1 MKKRT
6 RSLELQPLDKPTDEW
21 LAQNGWKLEP
31 RDVDSDAVPVVR
43 NLTGNALDRYRH
55 RGELATDR
63 LDNERLWLAGDRLR
77 NDWETARLTLMA
89 QPQMEM
95 GRIEGGTE
103 SFSEARL
110 DARARVNAAM
120 VAMGPTKDCVVDCCV
135 FGVPARGR
143 IEILRL
149 GLSALAES
157 YGFR

>member
-1 MKKRT
+1 MADFLRAAT
-6 RSLELQPLDKPTDEW
+6 RFGIPATTLYRW
-21 LAQNGWKLEP
+21 Y
-31 RDVDSDAVPVVR
+31 
-43 NLTGNALDRYRH
+43 DRYRH

-77 NDWETARLTLMA
+77 NVWETASLTLMT

-110 DARARVNAAM
+110 DARARVNAPM

>member
-1 MKKRT
+1 MADFLRAAT
-6 RSLELQPLDKPTDEW
+6 SFGIPATTLYRW
-21 LAQNGWKLEP
+21 Y
-31 RDVDSDAVPVVR
+31 
-43 NLTGNALDRYRH
+43 DRYRH
-55 RGELATDR
+55 RGELATGR

-110 DARARVNAAM
+110 HARARVNAAM
-120 VAMGPTKDCVVDCCV
+120 VAMGPTKYCVVDCCV

>member
-1 MKKRT
+1 MADLLRAAT
-6 RSLELQPLDKPTDEW
+6 SFGIPATTFYRW
-21 LAQNGWKLEP
+21 Y
-31 RDVDSDAVPVVR
+31 
-43 NLTGNALDRYRH
+43 DRYRH

-143 IEILRL
+143 IEVLRL